1 MKDVR
6 DLKDLT
12 DLQPEDVEFSGSTV
26 GSVGRMGTPT
36 LSLGGELRTRLRQWQ
51 RIRKTQKHGPAAGVR
66 SVDVEQIEALR
77 VYG

>member
-36 LSLGGELRTRLRQWQ
+36 LSLGGELRTRLRQW
-51 RIRKTQKHGPAAGVR
+51 
-66 SVDVEQIEALR
+66 S
-77 VYG
+77 